1 MAGAPMTALKNYGS
15 LLLNSLGLLAFLS
28 MVIVISYQHNFRLD
42 LTPGQIYT
50 LSPHSLNVLDGVQ
63 RPVKILGFVR
73 KEDPRNDLLTD
84 MFWRISLRQP
94 KITTRVIDLNRN
106 PALAASYHADAYG
119 SVIVECGA
127 RRKSFSNV
135 QEEYLMAA
143 ILQVTRDY
151 EKTIYVLTGHGERDI
166 TDADRNKGYSTFGNV
181 LAQEFYHVKPLSLF
195 GAQEIP
201 GDAAAIA
208 VLGPRYDLLPDEALK
223 LDRYVRGGGSLL
235 VLLDPGASPSMVA
248 FLDRYRVD
256 LPAEAIGESDY
267 QLAAGEPVSARIPV
281 RSQESSVTSTLES
294 DPLFSLYGPI
304 DIQSGDNEQI
314 DVLPLLNTAAKSW
327 AVGLRGGGLPDDL
340 EFDAKRGDRHGPFA
354 VGVALAVRIADPK
367 PVEADEAVRK
377 AGRIIVY
384 SDSDFASNQFIDM
397 LGNRDLLVNS
407 VNWLALEDTL
417 IGVRSERKVSGKEQ
431 FYLSS
436 RQNYTVFMLAVIIL
450 PAMFLAL
457 GTAVFLRRRMS

>member
-1 MAGAPMTALKNYGS
+1 MARSPVTALKNYGS
-15 LLLNSLGLLAFLS
+15 LLLNSVGLLAFLS

-42 LTPGQIYT
+42 LTPGQVYT
-50 LSPHSLNVLDGVQ
+50 LSPHSLKILDGVE

-73 KEDPRNDLLTD
+73 REDPRNDLLTD

-119 SVIVECGA
+119 SVVVECGA

-151 EKTIYVLTGHGERDI
+151 EKTIYVLTGHGEHDI
-166 TDADRNKGYSTFGNV
+166 ADADRNKGYSTFGNV

-195 GAQEIP
+195 GAQEVP
-201 GDAAAIA
+201 SDAAVIA
-208 VLGPRYDLLPDEALK
+208 VLGPRSEILPDEMLK
-223 LDRYVRGGGSLL
+223 LDRYVRSGGSML
-235 VLLDPGASPSMVA
+235 VLLDPGASPSMAA
-248 FLDRYRVD
+248 FLSRYRVD
-256 LPAEAIGESDY
+256 LPAQVIGESDY

-281 RSQESSVTSTLES
+281 RNQDSSVTSTLDA
-294 DPLFSLYGPI
+294 DPLFSLFGPI
-304 DIQSGDNEQI
+304 DIRPGDNEEI
-314 DVLPLLNTAAKSW
+314 DVLPLLDTAAKSW
-327 AVGLRGGGLPDDL
+327 AIALHEGELPDDL
-340 EFDAKRGDRHGPFA
+340 EFDAKRGDRRGPFL
-354 VGVALAVRIADPK
+354 VGVALAVRIADAR
-367 PVEADEAVRK
+367 PVETDESVRK

-384 SDSDFASNQFIDM
+384 SDSNFADNQFIDM
-397 LGNRDLLVNS
+397 LGNRDLVVNS

-417 IGVRSERKVSGKEQ
+417 IGVRSERKVAGKEQ

-436 RQNYTVFMLAVIIL
+436 RENYSVFLIGVVVV

-457 GTAVFLRRRMS
+457 GMVVFVRRRMS